1 MSDIFIS
8 YSHTD
13 SDHALSLAERLRGQG
28 ISVWIDQHGIE
39 AASSWS
45 KEIVQAIDTC
55 KALVVLLSNRS
66 IASDNVVREVSL
78 AFEGKKSIVPVDLE
92 EVTLTPD
99 FRYQLAGI
107 QRTQFTNFE
116 SIIRSLSRL
125 GIATPSTPTD
135 ASVILPPT
143 PPDPLGRKTLAVLPI
158 EDLRPDPENSW
169 FADGLTQ
176 ELINV
181 LSQIERLRVK
191 DRKSVKNYDT
201 RGKSA
206 RRMADELGVQYL
218 LEGTVLILGRQM
230 RITVGLIDAE
240 EGDQLWSQTFKG
252 TMEDI
257 FDIQE
262 SVASEI
268 AEALKVNLTLKERS
282 IADRMTENMEAY
294 ERFVRAEEM
303 VINLSRDAFR
313 QGERLLKEAVAID
326 PGFAT
331 AWATL
336 ACIHVNSYFLYT
348 RDPGILD
355 MAERAARMAIT
366 HDPDSA
372 LACILLGIVAAHRR
386 DRKTALD
393 FAHQALRLDPSS
405 GIIQMWRGDMFA
417 ALEDP
422 DRAIEAFEYA
432 VRLSPDN
439 VRVVWALTFLYVLQ
453 DEREHLRSLAENSLP
468 YLERHIML
476 HPYDQTVRAEYAV
489 LLAGAGRIEE
499 GCAIA
504 NELSKVLLDD
514 PIQLVGVAIVFNIA
528 GDLENT
534 NNAFDRIEGIGA
546 ALYTLVSPFFRS
558 LRTHPRY
565 AALFAR
571 FRVDAGVPGRT
582 RS

>member
-92 EVTLTPD
+92 TVVLTPD

-107 QRTQFTNFE
+107 QRAQFENFE
-116 SIIRSLSRL
+116 SILRSLTRL
-125 GIATPSTPTD
+125 GITPAAAETAPP
-135 ASVILPPT
+135 VILPPT

-158 EDLRPDPENSW
+158 EDLRPDTENSW

-176 ELINV
+176 ELIHV

-201 RGKSA
+201 KGKSA

-218 LEGTVLILGRQM
+218 LEGTVLILNRQM
-230 RITVGLIDAE
+230 RITVSLIDAD
-240 EGDQLWSQTFKG
+240 EGEQLWSQTFKG

-262 SVASEI
+262 HVALEI

-282 IADRMTENMEAY
+282 IAERMTENMEAY
-294 ERFVRAEEM
+294 ERFVRAEET

-313 QGERLLKEAVAID
+313 QGVRLLKEAVAID

-336 ACIHVNSYFLYT
+336 AAIHINSYFLYR
-348 RDPGILD
+348 RDSEVLAE
-355 MAERAARMAIT
+355 AERAATTALM

-372 LACILLGIVAAHRR
+372 LACMQMGMVAAHRR
-386 DRKTALD
+386 DHKAAMR
-393 FAHQALRLDPSS
+393 FAHQALRLDPNS
-405 GIIQMWRGDMFA
+405 GVIQMWRGDMFA
-417 ALEDP
+417 AIGEI
-422 DRAIEAFEYA
+422 DRGIEALEYA
-432 VRLSPDN
+432 VRLCPDN
-439 VRVVWALTFLYVLQ
+439 VRVVWALTFLYVLHN
-453 DEREHLRSLAENSLP
+453 EHELLRTLANNSLP

-476 HPYDQTVRAEYAV
+476 HPYDQTVRAQYAV
-489 LLAGAGRIEE
+489 LLAGAGRTEE
-499 GCAIA
+499 ACAIA
-504 NELSKVLLDD
+504 LELSKVLLDD
-514 PIQLVGVAIVFNIA
+514 PIQLVGVAIVFHMA
-528 GDLENT
+528 GDVEQT
-534 NNAFDRIEGIGA
+534 INAFERVHGVGA
-546 ALYTLVSPFFRS
+546 ALYTFVSPFFRP
-558 LRTHPRY
+558 LRSHPQY
-565 AALFAR
+565 GALLTR
-571 FRVDAGVPGRT
+571 FRRDTGVLSKSGK
-582 RS
+582 